1 MIFRRKRYQG
11 KHERHDRPHRRPRP
25 FRKLKLIILILIL
38 AVAALYLA
46 LLLNR
51 DWGRQSTMSV
61 LPAVRTAADYFLRL
75 IA

>member
-51 DWGRQSTMSV
+51 DWGRASNLSAI
-61 LPAVRTAADYFLRL
+61 PEIRN
-75 IA
+75 IAGTILHHIA

>member
-1 MIFRRKRYQG
+1 MFRRKYHG
-11 KHERHDRPHRRPRP
+11 KHERPHRRPHP

-51 DWGRQSTMSV
+51 DWGRQSTTSV
-61 LPAVRTAADYFLRL
+61 IPAVRTAAGFILSR

>member
-1 MIFRRKRYQG
+1 MRRREEYQG
-11 KHERHDRPHRRPRP
+11 RHARPHRRHRP
-25 FRKLKLIILILIL
+25 FRKLKIILAILVI

-51 DWGRQSTMSV
+51 DWGRQSTTSFIPV
-61 LPAVRTAADYFLRL
+61 LRTTAESILPR